1 MTTATQ
7 QPPLKPALDF
17 AQSILD
23 VTNNGLE
30 LIEILRDIAQDAD
43 QKAATNDRI
52 AAANILNDRAF
63 GKTPRQINHHIE
75 PDLAPG
81 SAESDSHAILSSD
94 TPQTDDNDV
103 ESIRESTSAKSES
116 PRLVTQIDNAL
127 KDSIGPAPS
136 AQNPISP
143 SRHSGEGRNPRS
155 GSPLGNPEG
164 QSGASPHPQ
173 EEGEGEKNTLYPSSI
188 HFFIQQHIL
197 AITNNGQMMRDVLLE
212 IARAKDD
219 PKVTSYHRR
228 RAATFLLDRALGA
241 NPNALRNVV
250 CPNSSSQLEP
260 STIDEEEPFDEE
272 VWGEIIAE
280 LNQKIKDGKLH
291 PDPNAPKIDISSYLP
306 PEDYVMPPEVAAEG
320 AAKFWAA
327 NALRLERQKQWPEI
341 EERRRKK
348 LAQVYPSHSEDK
360 DSEPPDT

>member
-1 MTTATQ
+1 MTTTQ
-7 QPPLKPALDF
+7 QPPSNPALDF

-30 LIEILRDIAQDAD
+30 LIEILRDIAQDTD

-63 GKTPRQINHHIE
+63 GKTPRHIYHHIE
-75 PDLAPG
+75 PEPDPE

-127 KDSIGPAPS
+127 NDSIGPAPS
-136 AQNPISP
+136 AHTPISP

-155 GSPLGNPEG
+155 GSPLGNSEG
-164 QSGASPHPQ
+164 QGGASPHPLP
-173 EEGEGEKNTLYPSSI
+173 EGEGENLDPNSI

-219 PKVTSYHRR
+219 AKVTSYHRR
-228 RAATFLLDRALGA
+228 RATAFLLDRALGA
-241 NPNALRNVV
+241 NPNALRNAV
-250 CPNSSSQLEP
+250 CPGSPAQLEP
-260 STIDEEEPFDEE
+260 SPVDEEEPIDDK
-272 VWGEIIAE
+272 VWEEIIAE
-280 LNQKIKDGKLH
+280 LNQLEADGIIT
-291 PDPNAPKIDISSYLP
+291 PDPNAPKIDRSAYMKWTDEEIAPYAD
-306 PEDYVMPPEVAAEG
+306 EAA
-320 AAKFWAA
+320 ARFDAKI
-327 NALRLERQKQWPEI
+327 ALTVERQKQWPKI

-348 LAQVYPSHSEDK
+348 LAQIYPSHSNNED
-360 DSEPPDT
+360 DPPDT